1 MQRSATM
8 KPSPP
13 QQPTTR
19 SRKRIAL
26 RVLGVVLLIVAVVIG
41 TATAA
46 NLYYKQQEEDRT
58 AQPSTTTS
66 TTASTPI
73 GVGDVI
79 TDSDPGLRGEGVR
92 LVGTGLNEL
101 PPGLYEVTPEPGKIS
116 GEWGR
121 CTDVSCQTF
130 TLSYGQSKQVLVPA
144 SDTAVWMKDTEWKL
158 LAR

>member
-1 MQRSATM
+1 M
-8 KPSPP
+8 KA
-13 QQPTTR
+13 TTR
-19 SRKRIAL
+19 NRKRLALIAL
-26 RVLGVVLLIVAVVIG
+26 GVGLLVAAVAIG

-46 NLYYKQQEEDRT
+46 NLYYGQQEKNRT
-58 AQPSTTTS
+58 STT
-66 TTASTPI
+66 TTASTSTATPI
-73 GVGDVI
+73 GIGDVI

-101 PPGLYEVTPEPGKIS
+101 PPGLYEVTPEPGKTS